1 MAQTHQTDAPDPRR
15 WITLAIVL
23 IGFMMILIDT
33 TVVNVSIP
41 TIINDLHAT
50 LSQIEWVISGYS
62 LSFAALLITFGR
74 LGDMYG
80 RKRFFILG
88 LTLFGAASLLCGE
101 ATTPGFLIAARLV
114 QGVGGA
120 IISPT
125 VLSIISS
132 TFKGRERATAFGL
145 FGAVTGVAVALGPV
159 LGGYFTT
166 YYTWRWI
173 FRINIPVAI
182 IGIILSVLY
191 VQESKDTHKQKL
203 DISGMLTSA
212 LASLFLVF
220 GLIEGATYGWWHQIA
235 GQPFSVGSYT
245 WPTTASLSI
254 IPFTFLFGVAF
265 LALFLYIQSVKTKN
279 NSGAAI
285 NFNLL
290 QLKSFRYGLIAIAI
304 IALGEFSSLFTLPI
318 FLQSVRGLT
327 ALQTG
332 LGTLPLAFAAMIAAP
347 TSAYLV
353 NKIGSKRVVTT
364 GITIEFFG
372 LFLFSFLKYNST
384 YLSLVPAYIVLGL
397 GIGLAVAQNTQVTL
411 SEINPREAGAAS
423 GVLNTIRQ
431 LGTAFGIAIVGAV
444 LTSRLAVVLPQQI
457 NTINGLPQSAKTAII
472 TAANASGVSAE
483 GTAPQITVASTP
495 PAAIAQN
502 PIALAAYKKQEQTIG
517 TEVQTAVSKSL
528 TDAIDKGIRTG
539 AVFVLVGAFLSL
551 LIPNIKHEKDPEK
564 EVAIAGH

>member
-1 MAQTHQTDAPDPRR
+1 MTTIQKTDAPDPRR

-41 TIINDLHAT
+41 TIINDLHAS

-88 LTLFGAASLLCGE
+88 LALFGAASLLCGE
-101 ATTPGFLIAARLV
+101 ASTPGTLIAARLV
-114 QGVGGA
+114 QGIGGA
-120 IISPT
+120 VISPT

-173 FRINIPVAI
+173 FRINIPIAVA
-182 IGIILSVLY
+182 GIILSMLY
-191 VQESKDTHKQKL
+191 VQESKDTHRQKL
-203 DISGMLTSA
+203 DISGMVTSA

-220 GLIEGATYGWWHQIA
+220 GLIEGATYGWWHQVA
-235 GQPFSVGSYT
+235 GSTFSIGSLT
-245 WPTTASLSI
+245 WPTSAPLSV
-254 IPFTFLFGVAF
+254 IPFMFILGVIF
-265 LALFLYIQSVKTKN
+265 LALFLYIQSVKTRRN
-279 NSGAAI
+279 AGPAVD
-285 NFNLL
+285 FNLM
-290 QLKSFRYGLIAIAI
+290 QLKSFRYGLIAIAV

-318 FLQSVRGLT
+318 FLQSVHGFT

-332 LGTLPLAFAAMIAAP
+332 IGTLPLAFAAMVAAP
-347 TSAYLV
+347 TSAFLV

-364 GITIEFFG
+364 GITIEFLG

-384 YLSLVPAYIVLGL
+384 YLSLVPAYVILGL

-411 SEINPREAGAAS
+411 SEVQPRQAGAAS

-444 LTSRLAVVLPQQI
+444 LTSRLATTLPQQI
-457 NTINGLPQSAKTAII
+457 DTVNNLPQSAKTAII
-472 TAANASGVSAE
+472 NVANASGVSAE
-483 GTAPQITVASTP
+483 GTTPQISVSSTP
-495 PAAIAQN
+495 PAAITNDPA
-502 PIALAAYKKQEQTIG
+502 ALATYNQEQEQVG
-517 TEVQTAVSKSL
+517 KDVQTAISKSL
-528 TDAIDKGIRTG
+528 TQSIDAGIRTG
-539 AVFVLVGAFLSL
+539 ALFVAIGALLSL
-551 LIPNIKHEKDPEK
+551 LIPNIKHEKDPEDT
-564 EVAIAGH
+564 VAMAGH